1 MVKIK
6 TDAFLRKRA
15 LVNQLETD
23 FSLWRPHLQEIAKYI
38 LPRRYVWLAQ
48 NMTSTAAL
56 VSSSSGVVTSSN
68 QNIAGLQQNNFI
80 LDPTGTVAAR
90 TLAHGLMNGVTSPA
104 RPWFRL
110 RLAGF
115 PEDEGEYP
123 QEWLI
128 WLEEVARR
136 MHIVFAE
143 SNFYN
148 AMGILY
154 LELVAFGTAG
164 MLIYDDFEEI
174 IRCYNSPVGEF
185 RLIQDNR
192 RMVEGMTRSFNLTVL
207 QAVQEFGLEN
217 VSEETKIAYKE
228 GGSRL
233 LQSVPI
239 VHLIEQN
246 NQDDP
251 AAIAPVFRYREMYWE
266 SGRQNDG
273 TLLRLAG
280 YREKPM
286 VAPRWEVTG
295 NDTYGHSPT
304 MDALPEIKQLQL
316 ETKIKA
322 QALDKMT
329 RPPIVADIALQ
340 ASPTAL
346 LPGGVAYVP
355 SSSQVGAKPIF
366 TVNPPLG
373 EMTNDIMKLQIR
385 IKEIY
390 YNNLFRNVSDLDTVR
405 SAAEIYERKGED
417 MVLLGAVLERFE
429 NEALDPAIKRTF
441 NIMKRRDLLPPEPAG
456 LDEAR
461 LDVQYVSVL
470 FDAQRAATVG
480 SMERAMQVIG
490 QMAAAVPEVLDV
502 PDYEEMIREYFS
514 RLNVP
519 AKTIRS
525 REQVAAVRQAREQ
538 QLAAQ
543 QEALVGE
550 QLTSAAK
557 NLSQADVGGGQ
568 NALQALMGG

>member
-1 MVKIK
+1 MPKID
-6 TDAFLRKRA
+6 TATFERKRN

-23 FSLWRPHLQEIAKYI
+23 FSLWRPHFQEIARYI
-38 LPRRYVWLAQ
+38 LPRRYVWLSQ
-48 NMTSTAAL
+48 NFNAIESA

-68 QNIAGLQQNNFI
+68 QNIAGLQKNNFI

-90 TLAHGLMNGVTSPA
+90 TLAHGLMNGITSPA

-110 RLAGF
+110 RLSGF
-115 PEDEGEYP
+115 DDEAQYP
-123 QEWLI
+123 QKWLI
-128 WLEEVARR
+128 WLEEAARR
-136 MHIVFAE
+136 MHIAFAE

-148 AMGILY
+148 SIGVLY
-154 LELVAFGTAG
+154 LELVAFGTAS
-164 MLIYDDFEEI
+164 MLIYDDFEQI

-192 RMVEGMTRSFNLTVL
+192 RIVEGKTRAFNLTV
-207 QAVQEFGLEN
+207 QQTVQEFGIEN
-217 VSEETKIAYKE
+217 VSEETRIAYTA

-233 LQSVPI
+233 LQNVPI
-239 VHLIEQN
+239 IHLIEQN

-251 AAIAPVFRYREMYWE
+251 AKIAPVFRYREMYWE
-266 SGRQNDG
+266 QGRQNDG

-286 VAPRWEVTG
+286 ISPRWEVTG

-322 QALDKMT
+322 QALDKMV
-329 RPPIVADIALQ
+329 RPPIVADVALQ

-373 EMTNDIMKLQIR
+373 EMTNDIIKLQIR

-441 NIMKRRDLLPPEPAG
+441 NIMKRRDLLPPEPSG
-456 LDEAR
+456 LDDAR

-480 SMERAMQVIG
+480 SMERAMQVVG
-490 QMAAAVPEVLDV
+490 QLAAAVPQVLDV
-502 PDYEEMIREYFS
+502 PDYDEMLREYFS

-519 AKTIRS
+519 AKTIKS
-525 REQVAAVRQAREQ
+525 REAVAAARQQREQ
-538 QLAAQ
+538 LLAAQ

-557 NLSQADVGGGQ
+557 NLSQAEVGGGQ
-568 NALQALMGG
+568 NALQALLGG

>member
-1 MVKIK
+1 MFKIP
-6 TDAFLRKRA
+6 TESFLKKRA

-23 FSLWRPHLQEIAKYI
+23 FSLWRPHFQEIARYL
-38 LPRRYVWLAQ
+38 LPRRYIWLT
-48 NMTSTAAL
+48 TSWGALDAA
-56 VSSSSGVVTSSN
+56 VSSSQGVVTGSN
-68 QNIAGLQQNNFI
+68 KNTAGLQQNNYI
-80 LDPTGTVAAR
+80 LDATGTVAAR
-90 TLAHGLMNGVTSPA
+90 TLAHGLMNGITSPA

-110 RLAGF
+110 RIAGLG
-115 PEDEGEYP
+115 EDEGNYP
-123 QEWLI
+123 QEWQV
-128 WLEEVARR
+128 WLEEVVRR

-148 AMGILY
+148 ALGVLY
-154 LELVAFGTAG
+154 LELVGFGTAA

-185 RLIQDNR
+185 RLIQDSR
-192 RMVEGMTRSFNLTVL
+192 KMVVGMARTMNLTVA
-207 QAVQEFGLEN
+207 QMVEEFGLDN
-217 VSEETKIAYKE
+217 VSPETKVAYKQ
-228 GGSRL
+228 GGAQL
-233 LQSVPI
+233 LQTVN
-239 VHLIEQN
+239 VTHLIEKN

-251 AAIAPVFRYREMYWE
+251 AAIAPAFEFREMYWE
-266 SGRQNDG
+266 NGRQTDG
-273 TLLRLAG
+273 KLLRLAG

-286 VAPRWEVTG
+286 VAPRWEITG

-304 MDALPEIKQLQL
+304 MDALPDIKQLQL

-322 QALDKMT
+322 QAMDKMV
-329 RPPIVADIALQ
+329 RPPIVADVALQ
-340 ASPTAL
+340 SSPTSL
-346 LPGGVAYVP
+346 LPGGIAFVP
-355 SSSQVGAKPIF
+355 SSSAIGAKPIF

-373 EMTNDIMKLQIR
+373 EMTNDLIKLQIR

-429 NEALDPAIKRTF
+429 NEALDPAITRTF
-441 NIMKRRDLLPPEPAG
+441 NIMKRRGLLPPEPPG
-456 LDEAR
+456 LEIAS
-461 LDVQYVSVL
+461 LQVQYVSIL

-480 SMERAMQVIG
+480 SMERFMQIIG
-490 QMAAAVPEVLDV
+490 QLAAAVPDVLDI
-502 PDYEEMIREYFS
+502 PDYDSLVREYSS

-519 AKTIRS
+519 AKVINS
-525 REQVAAVRQAREQ
+525 REAVIAKRQQREQ
-538 QLAAQ
+538 LLAAQ

-568 NALQALMGG
+568 NALQAVLGG